1 MSRAKNDSAK
11 QESARSSAN
20 NKNKIPTFEEFLLKR
35 DYIGAKTVLQFS
47 KDYDDIDLLLKR
59 LWLAFCNFHTGD
71 YKTSLDLYEN
81 ILKDDEKNQT
91 LKLNIGVCMFYL
103 GKKF

>member
-1 MSRAKNDSAK
+1 M
-11 QESARSSAN
+11 
-20 NKNKIPTFEEFLLKR
+20 KR

-47 KDYDDIDLLLKR
+47 KDYDDIDSLLKR

-71 YKTSLDLYEN
+71 YKASSELYEN
-81 ILKDDEKNQT
+81 ILKDDDKNQT

-103 GKKF
+103 GKDRIAHERISDGFNLFYHFRSL